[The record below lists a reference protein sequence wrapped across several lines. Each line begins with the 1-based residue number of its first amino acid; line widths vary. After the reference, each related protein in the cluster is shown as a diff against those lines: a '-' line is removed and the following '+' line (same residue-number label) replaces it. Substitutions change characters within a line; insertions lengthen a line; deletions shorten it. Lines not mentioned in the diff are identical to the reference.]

1 MGTQPRHSGQ
11 PPAKKREAGTH
22 QPAAASSVPPNQLY
36 DPTLIASTLER
47 ARGMVTVAARLLR
60 CSRQTI
66 YNAVQA
72 YPEVKA
78 ALEDAREL
86 QLDTTELKL
95 FEAIDKGQA
104 WAICYYLKTQGR
116 KRGYIEKVEHGA
128 DGLTLE
134 QLVLLSLKMEEERAR
149 KAGHA

>member
-1 MGTQPRHSGQ
+1 M
-11 PPAKKREAGTH
+11 
-22 QPAAASSVPPNQLY
+22 
-36 DPTLIASTLER
+36 LIASALER
-47 ARGMVTVAARLLR
+47 SRGMVTAAARLLH

-86 QLDTTELKL
+86 QLDMAELRL

-134 QLVLLSLKMEEERAR
+134 QLVLLSQKMEEEQAR
-149 KAGHA
+149 EAGHA